1 MKAKVFVTGATGF
14 IGANLVRL
22 LLKENYQVKALVRKN
37 ADLTNVK
44 NLNIELVQGSLND
57 DNLTSKMSD
66 CEYLFHVAAHY
77 SLWSKDKDLL
87 YKSNVLGTK
96 NILQSAKKAGI
107 KRTIYTSSVGAIGVQ
122 KNGILANE
130 NYQSPVENLIGN
142 YKKSKYYAE
151 QEAYLAV
158 KSGQDI
164 IIVNPTTPIG
174 EYDIKPTPTGEII
187 VRFLT
192 GNMPGFVNTGL
203 NFIDVKDVAK
213 GHLLALEKGKTG
225 ERYILGNINLT
236 LEDFLT
242 KLATI
247 TNKKAPKIQLPLW
260 LPLVVGFVD
269 ENILTKFGKK
279 PSIALEA
286 VKMSGQFMY
295 YDSSKAIAQLGL
307 PQTNIDEAITS
318 AVNWFKVN

>member
-37 ADLTNVK
+37 ADLISVK